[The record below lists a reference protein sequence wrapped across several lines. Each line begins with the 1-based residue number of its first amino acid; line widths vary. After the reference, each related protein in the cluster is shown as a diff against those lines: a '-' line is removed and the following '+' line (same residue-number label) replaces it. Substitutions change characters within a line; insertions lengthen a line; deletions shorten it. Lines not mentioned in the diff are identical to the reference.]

1 MNRQEQQ
8 RLLQQLETVIEQSHS
23 LQLELLGLM
32 RSMMEIEPTVPVT
45 ELPEVHVAPVE
56 VDLPD
61 KPMFSVEEVAAI
73 LGVARA
79 TAYRC
84 ANTGEIPALRLGRR
98 LLIPRAALA
107 RMLGG

>member
-1 MNRQEQQ
+1 
-8 RLLQQLETVIEQSHS
+8 
-23 LQLELLGLM
+23 
-32 RSMMEIEPTVPVT
+32 MMEIEPPTPVT
-45 ELPEVHVAPVE
+45 ALPEVRDSRVD

-61 KPMFSVEEVAAI
+61 KPMVTVEEVAAI
-73 LGVARA
+73 LGVGRA

-98 LLIPRAALA
+98 LFVPGAALA